1 MYVPRNLFVVGT
13 MNIADR
19 SLALVDFALRR
30 RFAFESLS
38 PNLNGAWKAWCIDRV
53 GISAEDVS
61 MIEQR
66 INALNN
72 EIRED
77 RSLGPQYQIGH
88 SYVTP
93 QIGAP
98 IANAR
103 KWFREVARTEIIPQL
118 EEYWIDAPDK
128 AKAAGQRLLEGL

>member
-1 MYVPRNLFVVGT
+1 

-30 RFAFESLS
+30 RFAFEYLT
-38 PNLNGAWKAWCIDRV
+38 PELNGAWKAWCIDRI
-53 GISAEDVS
+53 GMSAEDVS
-61 MIEQR
+61 MIEKR
-66 INALNN
+66 INALND
-72 EIRED
+72 EIQQD

-93 QIGAP
+93 QIGVP
-98 IANAR
+98 IVDAR
-103 KWFREVARTEIIPQL
+103 KWFRDVARTEIIPQL
-118 EEYWIDAPDK
+118 EEYWFDAFDK